1 MMADVLPLRGRATRG
16 ERSARVGMIV
26 FIGGWTMMFG
36 ALLVAYLQLR
46 QSAETWPPPG
56 LPTIDRSLPSL
67 ATAVL
72 LASSATLQLGLHAIR
87 NARPVGL
94 RGYLLATLALA
105 LAFLVL
111 QISSGPHMVHRGL
124 SPTGSLY
131 AAFFFGLTSFHA
143 LHVLGGLGGLISLW
157 PRAARGAFSAR
168 EHVPV
173 RSWTVYW
180 HFVDVVWI
188 VFFAAVY
195 F

>member
-1 MMADVLPLRGRATRG
+1 
-16 ERSARVGMIV
+16 MIV
-26 FIGGWTMMFG
+26 FIAGWTMMFG
-36 ALLVAYLQLR
+36 SLLVAYLLLR
-46 QSAETWPPPG
+46 QSAQSAQSSATWPPSG
-56 LPTIDRSLPSL
+56 LPVIDRSLPTI

-87 NARPVGL
+87 GARPAAL

-105 LAFLVL
+105 LAFVAL
-111 QISSGPHMVHRGL
+111 QISSWTHMLHRGL

-131 AAFFFGLTSFHA
+131 ATFFFGLTSFHA
-143 LHVLGGLGGLISLW
+143 LHVLGGIGGLASLW

-168 EHVPV
+168 EHVAV
-173 RSWTVYW
+173 RSWTLYW
-180 HFVDVVWI
+180 HFVDAVWV